1 MLSSVKIELFIKIAV
16 CIIDVLIFNPMA
28 NIHLNVFNFFNLPI
42 TAPHIFMYSTLADCF
57 S

>member
-16 CIIDVLIFNPMA
+16 CIIVVLIFNPMA
-28 NIHLNVFNFFNLPI
+28 NIHLNVFNFFQL
-42 TAPHIFMYSTLADCF
+42 AYYSTTHIHVLYIGRLF